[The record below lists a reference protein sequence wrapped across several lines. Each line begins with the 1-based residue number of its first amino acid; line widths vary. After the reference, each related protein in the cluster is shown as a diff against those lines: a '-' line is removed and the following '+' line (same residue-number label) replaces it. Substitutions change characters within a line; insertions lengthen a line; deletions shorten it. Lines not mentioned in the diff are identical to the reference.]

1 MENNENANGE
11 LLKTKSEF
19 DISDSAFACMMFV
32 VLTILFSFVLAFT
45 RWACGITC

>member
-19 DISDSAFACMMFV
+19 DISDSAFDRLIIFEYLNLMISNYE
-32 VLTILFSFVLAFT
+32 LIELFCSF
-45 RWACGITC
+45 